1 MRMMSPDEVPRTKT
15 IGILSGCA
23 ILLFVVSAWLI
34 VWAGEDYGMYGFP
47 PLLIGI
53 VLSVHGARPDRA
65 AGDQSAND
73 QTPPGASPHLRM
85 IADA

>member
-53 VLSVHGARPDRA
+53 VLLFMALALIALRVINQRQR
-65 AGDQSAND
+65 
-73 QTPPGASPHLRM
+73 TPPSA
-85 IADA
+85 

>member
-34 VWAGEDYGMYGFP
+34 VGAGEDYGMYGFP

-53 VLSVHGARPDRA
+53 VLLFMALALIALRVINQRT
-65 AGDQSAND
+65 
-73 QTPPGASPHLRM
+73 QTPPGPPSS
-85 IADA
+85 

>member
-23 ILLFVVSAWLI
+23 ILLFVISAWLI

-53 VLSVHGARPDRA
+53 VLSFMALALIALRA
-65 AGDQSAND
+65 INQRN
-73 QTPPGASPHLRM
+73 QTPPGA
-85 IADA
+85 

>member
-53 VLSVHGARPDRA
+53 VLLFMALALIALRVINQRH
-65 AGDQSAND
+65 
-73 QTPPGASPHLRM
+73 QTPPGA
-85 IADA
+85 

>member
-15 IGILSGCA
+15 IGILSSCA
-23 ILLFVVSAWLI
+23 ILLFAVSAWLI

-53 VLSVHGARPDRA
+53 VLLFMALALLALRA
-65 AGDQSAND
+65 INQRH
-73 QTPPGASPHLRM
+73 QTPPGA
-85 IADA
+85 

>member
-23 ILLFVVSAWLI
+23 ILLFAVSAWLI

-53 VLSVHGARPDRA
+53 VLLFMALALIALRA
-65 AGDQSAND
+65 INQRN
-73 QTPPGASPHLRM
+73 QTPPGA
-85 IADA
+85 

>member
-23 ILLFVVSAWLI
+23 ILLFAVSAWLI
-34 VWAGEDYGMYGFP
+34 VWAGEGYDMYGFP

-53 VLSVHGARPDRA
+53 VLSFMALALIALRVINQR
-65 AGDQSAND
+65 N
-73 QTPPGASPHLRM
+73 QTPPSS
-85 IADA
+85 

>member
-34 VWAGEDYGMYGFP
+34 VWAGEDYGIYGFP

-53 VLSVHGARPDRA
+53 VLSFMALALIALRA
-65 AGDQSAND
+65 INQRN
-73 QTPPGASPHLRM
+73 QTPPGA
-85 IADA
+85 

>member
-23 ILLFVVSAWLI
+23 ILLFVISAWLI

-53 VLSVHGARPDRA
+53 VLAFMALALIALRA
-65 AGDQSAND
+65 INLRQGP
-73 QTPPGASPHLRM
+73 TPP
-85 IADA
+85 DA

>member
-23 ILLFVVSAWLI
+23 ILLFAVSAWLI
-34 VWAGEDYGMYGFP
+34 VWAGEGYDMYGFP

-53 VLSVHGARPDRA
+53 VLLFMALALIALRVINQRH
-65 AGDQSAND
+65 
-73 QTPPGASPHLRM
+73 QTPPGA
-85 IADA
+85 

>member
-23 ILLFVVSAWLI
+23 ILLFVISAWLI

-53 VLSVHGARPDRA
+53 VLLFMALA
-65 AGDQSAND
+65 LIA
-73 QTPPGASPHLRM
+73 LRM
-85 IADA
+85 INQRQRTPPSA

>member
-53 VLSVHGARPDRA
+53 VLLFMALALIALRVINQRH
-65 AGDQSAND
+65 
-73 QTPPGASPHLRM
+73 QTPPSPPSS
-85 IADA
+85 

>member
-23 ILLFVVSAWLI
+23 ILLFVISAWLI

-53 VLSVHGARPDRA
+53 VLAFMALALIALRVINLRQAP
-65 AGDQSAND
+65 
-73 QTPPGASPHLRM
+73 TPPGA
-85 IADA
+85 

>member
-23 ILLFVVSAWLI
+23 TLLFAVSAWLI

-53 VLSVHGARPDRA
+53 VLLFMALALLALRVINQRH
-65 AGDQSAND
+65 
-73 QTPPGASPHLRM
+73 QTPPGA
-85 IADA
+85 

>member
-1 MRMMSPDEVPRTKT
+1 MRMMSPDEVPRTQT

-34 VWAGEDYGMYGFP
+34 VWAGEDYGIYGFP

-53 VLSVHGARPDRA
+53 VLSFMALALIALRVINQR
-65 AGDQSAND
+65 N
-73 QTPPGASPHLRM
+73 QTPPAPPSS
-85 IADA
+85 

>member
-23 ILLFVVSAWLI
+23 ILLFVISAWLI

-53 VLSVHGARPDRA
+53 VLLFMALALIALRVINQR
-65 AGDQSAND
+65 N
-73 QTPPGASPHLRM
+73 QTPPGPPSS
-85 IADA
+85 

>member
-23 ILLFVVSAWLI
+23 ILLFVISAWLI

-53 VLSVHGARPDRA
+53 VLLFMALALIALRVINQRQR
-65 AGDQSAND
+65 
-73 QTPPGASPHLRM
+73 TPPSA
-85 IADA
+85 

>member
-15 IGILSGCA
+15 IAILSGCA
-23 ILLFVVSAWLI
+23 ILFFVVSAWLI

-53 VLSVHGARPDRA
+53 VLLFMALALIALRVINQRH
-65 AGDQSAND
+65 
-73 QTPPGASPHLRM
+73 QTPPGA
-85 IADA
+85 

>member
-34 VWAGEDYGMYGFP
+34 VWAGEDYGIYGFP

-53 VLSVHGARPDRA
+53 VLSFMALALIALRVINQR
-65 AGDQSAND
+65 N
-73 QTPPGASPHLRM
+73 QTPPSS
-85 IADA
+85 

>member
-23 ILLFVVSAWLI
+23 ILLFVISAWLI

-53 VLSVHGARPDRA
+53 VLLFMALALTALRVINQRH
-65 AGDQSAND
+65 
-73 QTPPGASPHLRM
+73 QTPPGA
-85 IADA
+85 

>member
-23 ILLFVVSAWLI
+23 ILLFVISAWLI

-53 VLSVHGARPDRA
+53 VLLFMALALIALRVINQLH
-65 AGDQSAND
+65 
-73 QTPPGASPHLRM
+73 QTPPGA
-85 IADA
+85 

>member
-23 ILLFVVSAWLI
+23 ILLFVISAWLI
-34 VWAGEDYGMYGFP
+34 VWAGEDYGIYGFP

-53 VLSVHGARPDRA
+53 VLLFMALALIALRVINQRH
-65 AGDQSAND
+65 
-73 QTPPGASPHLRM
+73 QTPPSPPSS
-85 IADA
+85 

>member
-23 ILLFVVSAWLI
+23 ILLFAVSAWLI
-34 VWAGEDYGMYGFP
+34 VWAGEDDAIYGFP

-53 VLSVHGARPDRA
+53 VLSVHRARPDRA
-65 AGDQSAND
+65 AGDQSAN
-73 QTPPGASPHLRM
+73 QTPPGAIAAVNAHLRM
-85 IADA
+85 

>member
-34 VWAGEDYGMYGFP
+34 VWAGEDYEMYGFP
-47 PLLIGI
+47 PLLIGM
-53 VLSVHGARPDRA
+53 VLLFMALALIALRVINQRH
-65 AGDQSAND
+65 
-73 QTPPGASPHLRM
+73 QTPPGA
-85 IADA
+85 